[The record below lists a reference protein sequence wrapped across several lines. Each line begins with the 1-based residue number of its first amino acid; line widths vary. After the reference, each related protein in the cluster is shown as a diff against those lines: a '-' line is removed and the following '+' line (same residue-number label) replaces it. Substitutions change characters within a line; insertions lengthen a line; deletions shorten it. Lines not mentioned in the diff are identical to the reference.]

1 MYDVIARF
9 LSRQEHTQRQKNALA
24 ESYLP
29 HEDAVAQRWWSLPA
43 NTILPLSNGD
53 TCRLLFPGRP
63 GGPAGPDV
71 RDAVLDFAQE
81 VAQQVGDVE
90 FHVRASDWGTHKHHT
105 DPRYNGVMLHIVL
118 LCDDAHPTTRQDG
131 KTVPVC
137 SLYDIPIVRDVRH
150 NESVETVWPCH
161 SVMHS
166 LNSTEREA
174 LLQRAGLLRFEQ
186 KTHAFVEQLHSVGD
200 DKCDKSGCDKSDP
213 YSDCLVL
220 ALAEGLAYGRD
231 RAFFRAAAQR
241 LLGKK
246 KRLPEPL
253 GRASE
258 PAPLDVKRLHVL
270 HTLISRRQDMWHH
283 LHSLLLDGLHED
295 EGTIVQSLR
304 TYFHAVGLGLART
317 DILLCNVVF
326 PFAAAVALI
335 EHDTLLGIRAQHLYE
350 MHPGLTSNT
359 ITRTMCT
366 QLQLV
371 EEPHGSCRQQ
381 GLHYIYQ
388 QTCRA
393 KHCAECMMGRRIL

>member
-9 LSRQEHTQRQKNALA
+9 LSRQERTQRQKNALA

-43 NTILPLSNGD
+43 HTTLLLSNGG
-53 TCRLLFPGRP
+53 TCQLLFPGRP
-63 GGPAGPDV
+63 GGPVGPDV
-71 RDAVLDFAQE
+71 RDAVLAFAQSA
-81 VAQQVGDVE
+81 AQSVGDVE
-90 FHVRASDWGTHKHHT
+90 FHVRASDWVTHKHHT
-105 DPRYNGVMLHIVL
+105 DPRYNGVVLHIVL
-118 LCDDAHPTTRQDG
+118 LCDDTRPTTRQDD

-137 SLYDIPIVRDVRH
+137 SLYDMPIVKNVRH
-150 NESVETVWPCH
+150 NESAETVWPCH

-166 LNSTEREA
+166 LNSVERDA

-186 KTHAFVEQLHSVGD
+186 KTHVFVEQLHATGYEGRD
-200 DKCDKSGCDKSDP
+200 TSGH

-220 ALAEGLAYGRD
+220 ALTEGLAYGRD
-231 RAFFRAAAQR
+231 RAFFRAAAQH
-241 LLGKK
+241 LLGQN
-246 KRLPEPL
+246 KRIPEPL

-270 HTLISRRQDMWHH
+270 YALITRRQHVWHH
-283 LHSLLLDGLHED
+283 LRSLLLDDSHED
-295 EGTIVQSLR
+295 EATIVQSLR
-304 TYFHAVGLGLART
+304 TYFHAAGLGLART
-317 DILLCNVVF
+317 DILLCNIVF
-326 PFAAAVALI
+326 PFAAAVALL
-335 EHDTLLGIRAQHLYE
+335 EHDTMLGVRAQHLYE